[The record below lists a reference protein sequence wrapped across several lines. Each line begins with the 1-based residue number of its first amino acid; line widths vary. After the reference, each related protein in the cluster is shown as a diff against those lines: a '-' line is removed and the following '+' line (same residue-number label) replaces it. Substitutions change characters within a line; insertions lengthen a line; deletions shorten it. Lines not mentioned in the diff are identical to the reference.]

1 MHLLLL
7 IVAAALAATAVT
19 AAGLAAAAAIGAS
32 YKSTNRCGSGVS
44 GHPAW
49 PVAPDPRTEGVEII
63 YSDYNLT
70 VCNNTAWTFRSLW
83 HGGAAVLTPT
93 GFAQTV
99 SNVNLHKHACPPPAA
114 LTSRTETSGWTEC
127 LKLFGCPAVGLLE
140 GGATVAQCEAKCAAM
155 PNCTA
160 FNVRMVKPGGCSLR
174 NCPPG
179 TLPAGM
185 LDNFAGFVNY
195 PLKCEPWKP
204 SPPAPP
210 GSHPCPET
218 TTALWPPLRPVAQP
232 IIPITPC
239 GAGWGPQHGL
249 PGGGPPEQ
257 GNGTCAGFL
266 GTGHGGEVRLGLQLS
281 TCPYCGSY
289 DYYS

>member
-140 GGATVAQCEAKCAAM
+140 GVTLKSAIQWAAVFDPIALRGAVYQYPVGYAY
-155 PNCTA
+155 
-160 FNVRMVKPGGCSLR
+160 PGRAGFENSFWNRPYDHKLY
-174 NCPPG
+174 
-179 TLPAGM
+179 LPARGIV
-185 LDNFAGFVNY
+185 DIGRAAA
-195 PLKCEPWKP
+195 K
-204 SPPAPP
+204 
-210 GSHPCPET
+210 
-218 TTALWPPLRPVAQP
+218 
-232 IIPITPC
+232 
-239 GAGWGPQHGL
+239 
-249 PGGGPPEQ
+249 
-257 GNGTCAGFL
+257 
-266 GTGHGGEVRLGLQLS
+266 RL
-281 TCPYCGSY
+281 TN
-289 DYYS
+289 